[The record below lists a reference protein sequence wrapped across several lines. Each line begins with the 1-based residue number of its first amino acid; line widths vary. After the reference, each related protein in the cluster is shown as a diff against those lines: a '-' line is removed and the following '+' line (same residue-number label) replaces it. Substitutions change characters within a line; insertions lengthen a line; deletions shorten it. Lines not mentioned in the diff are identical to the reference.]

1 MKNKQKYFIDDKPS
15 QFEGKQILQTLDK
28 NNFIIFNWE
37 KSIKYLVEEKI
48 EEYNLI
54 ELVGQMFL

>member
-28 NNFIIFNWE
+28 NNFIIFNRE